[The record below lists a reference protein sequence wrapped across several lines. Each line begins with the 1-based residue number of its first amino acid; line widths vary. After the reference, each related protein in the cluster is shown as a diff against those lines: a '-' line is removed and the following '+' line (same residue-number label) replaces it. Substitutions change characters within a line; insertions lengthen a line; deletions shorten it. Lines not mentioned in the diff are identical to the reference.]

1 MRTTKQNLMWSEIL
15 KKPLNVVEEMTQE
28 EIKDALALELLKDNY
43 IVENIGGGRIN
54 FYKDY

>member
-15 KKPLNVVEEMTQE
+15 KKPINVVEEMTQE